1 MGLLDRF
8 ELVEDM
14 KCKIIVRTEVE
25 GEVEVTETKFAFK
38 KPSKYRSEDE
48 DIIKVS
54 NGETVWVCDKSS
66 GEVRAGD
73 LSEVN
78 QPVFD
83 YASMVQSKM
92 EKSNKEYL
100 GEDNIE
106 GRDCFIARLTP
117 IDATEDIRSEQKIWV
132 DREFW
137 YPLRIEMIE
146 GMSHMALYYEDLEF
160 NTGLSDEMFE
170 LDTQD

>member
-1 MGLLDRF
+1 
-8 ELVEDM
+8 
-14 KCKIIVRTEVE
+14 
-25 GEVEVTETKFAFK
+25 VTETRFAFK
-38 KPSKYRSEDE
+38 KPSKYRSEDDE
-48 DIIKVS
+48 MIKVS

-66 GEVRAGD
+66 GKVRAGD

-78 QPVFD
+78 QPVLD
-83 YASMVQSKM
+83 YAGMVQSKM
-92 EKSNKEYL
+92 ERSNKEYL
-100 GEDNIE
+100 GEDKIE

-117 IDATEDIRSEQKIWV
+117 IDADEDEDVKSEQKIWV

-160 NTGLSDEMFE
+160 NTGLSDDMFE
-170 LDTQD
+170 LQVTED